1 MDHCAHLSLMIRHS
15 KVCEVFHPSPCSLF
29 TLCNSPVLV
38 SNFSGSSTPRATLES
53 PVFSRRCSH
62 RDFNFVLSA
71 RATLQEGIC
80 CKKKKFVYISFNYC
94 VNGAIHSSLLI
105 YLRFILIERNHAE
118 EWLWVFKIAS
128 KREKGVFPDSSNLY
142 WLFIYLFLLIFID
155 NIDWCSPQSGIP
167 KQIWAKRFV
176 W

>member
-1 MDHCAHLSLMIRHS
+1 MHLLLTIHHS

-29 TLCNSPVLV
+29 ALYNSAVLV

-80 CKKKKFVYISFNYC
+80 CKNKSLFILLLIIKLAAMHKRC
-94 VNGAIHSSLLI
+94 TAIHFKLTDIPPL
-105 YLRFILIERNHAE
+105 YFI
-118 EWLWVFKIAS
+118 
-128 KREKGVFPDSSNLY
+128 
-142 WLFIYLFLLIFID
+142 
-155 NIDWCSPQSGIP
+155 
-167 KQIWAKRFV
+167 
-176 W
+176 

>member
-1 MDHCAHLSLMIRHS
+1 MNREPLIFNGPLCAPLAYD
-15 KVCEVFHPSPCSLF
+15 PSFKGLWGFSSI
-29 TLCNSPVLV
+29 TLLIVYAMQ
-38 SNFSGSSTPRATLES
+38 FS
-53 PVFSRRCSH
+53 PVFSRWCSH
-62 RDFNFVLSA
+62 RDLTFVLSA

-80 CKKKKFVYISFNYC
+80 CKKKKFVYITFNYC

-128 KREKGVFPDSSNLY
+128 KRGKGVFPDSSNFY
-142 WLFIYLFLLIFID
+142 WLFIYLFILIFID
-155 NIDWCSPQSGIP
+155 NIREDWCSPQSGIP

>member
-1 MDHCAHLSLMIRHS
+1 MGHCAHLLLTIHHS

-29 TLCNSPVLV
+29 TLYNSAVLV

-80 CKKKKFVYISFNYC
+80 CKKKKFVYITFNYC

-118 EWLWVFKIAS
+118 E
-128 KREKGVFPDSSNLY
+128 
-142 WLFIYLFLLIFID
+142 
-155 NIDWCSPQSGIP
+155 
-167 KQIWAKRFV
+167 
-176 W
+176 

>member
-1 MDHCAHLSLMIRHS
+1 MVLNYILVGCPCSIANNQATDSIRLQIWTEDLWYLMGHCAHLLLMIRHS
-15 KVCEVFHPSPCSLF
+15 KVCEVFLPSPCSLF

-80 CKKKKFVYISFNYC
+80 CKKKKFVYVTFHYC

-105 YLRFILIERNHAE
+105 YLCFILIERNHAE
-118 EWLWVFKIAS
+118 E
-128 KREKGVFPDSSNLY
+128 
-142 WLFIYLFLLIFID
+142 
-155 NIDWCSPQSGIP
+155 
-167 KQIWAKRFV
+167 
-176 W
+176 